1 MHAYTAMADSRD
13 SRGEHAAKRA
23 RVLPSAAEAADSTVR
38 LCEELA
44 TSKWKGVLDQ
54 SATDPAGLY
63 DALVSAV
70 KAHPVDLSDEEN
82 DAEVMEGTVPAALC
96 SELKEVWE
104 QPDWD
109 DSKVLRVRVDAAT
122 RVQGAGVVDL
132 LIRDATHTLRAVCI
146 PSRGKCSTVLAA
158 MYGGAVADVRLRH
171 TVLVT
176 REFHPVKNR
185 HVYVSRKRFLVLR
198 YTDVTAATG
207 DATGL
212 DPAPVHLP
220 THPAVLRPQPAHVA
234 PSSIR
239 DSARAAQA
247 QESDHAAEYARE
259 FAAALAELEA
269 EAGSESPRAAGV
281 GVHVAVPP
289 EAAAPVPSDGSRGG
303 AGGLDHLACKGQ
315 HCGACAWTCVVCSCM
330 HARACNCHL
339 DTFDSVCGRAC
350 VCVCTCLRTQ
360 ASSGP
365 CTRTALCTRQDRWT
379 YPPVCASPTTTHC
392 RKCAAFWWT
401 TPTRQMAPWQTG
413 SPTTTR
419 GPSCAGECLP
429 PVVIGSH
436 VRCARAH
443 CARPRARLRVCIRL
457 SMHACAAWWCGH

>member
-1 MHAYTAMADSRD
+1 MHGHTAMADSRAG
-13 SRGEHAAKRA
+13 SVEHTAKRA

-44 TSKWKGVLDQ
+44 SSKWQGVLDQ

-63 DALVSAV
+63 DAFVSAV
-70 KAHPVDLSDEEN
+70 KAYPVDLSDEEI
-82 DAEVMEGTVPAALC
+82 DAEVMEGSVPAALC
-96 SELKEVWE
+96 GELKEVWE
-104 QPDWD
+104 QPGWD
-109 DSKVLRVRVDAAT
+109 DSKVLRVRVDDAT

-146 PSRGKCSTVLAA
+146 PARGKCSTVLAA
-158 MYGGAVADVRLRH
+158 MYGGAVADVHLRH

-176 REFHPVKNR
+176 REFNPVKNR
-185 HVYVSRKRFLVLR
+185 HEYVSRKRFLVLR

-212 DPAPVHLP
+212 DPSPVHP
-220 THPAVLRPQPAHVA
+220 RPSTCQRIPPCSTHNPHTSRLRPSATLRGLHRPRTRTTQLSMPGSSPWPS
-234 PSSIR
+234 PSSAQR
-239 DSARAAQA
+239 PGAKAPAPRFGRARGGT
-247 QESDHAAEYARE
+247 SR
-259 FAAALAELEA
+259 
-269 EAGSESPRAAGV
+269 GSGTRSQRRKTG
-281 GVHVAVPP
+281 
-289 EAAAPVPSDGSRGG
+289 GSRWARPPGVQG
-303 AGGLDHLACKGQ
+303 PTL
-315 HCGACAWTCVVCSCM
+315 WCVPMGMCCVCSCM

-339 DTFDSVCGRAC
+339 DTFDGVCGRVC

-379 YPPVCASPTTTHC
+379 CPPACASPTTTRC

-413 SPTTTR
+413 MRVQRVGLGVFHCTSD
-419 GPSCAGECLP
+419 SD
-429 PVVIGSH
+429 
-436 VRCARAH
+436 RCRCVSVLCKSARAQ
-443 CARPRARLRVCIRL
+443 RRAET
-457 SMHACAAWWCGH
+457 